1 MGPGAFFQDV
11 GGASQTRTPRPD
23 DEHVAV
29 DRGRQF
35 ELLFHLAI
43 SSVQI
48 NTISLMPAQ
57 AATSMATMIAA
68 VPTLRTSFEA
78 A

>member
-11 GGASQTRTPRPD
+11 GGAAQTRTPRPD

-29 DRGRQF
+29 DRGRQL

-48 NTISLMPAQ
+48 NTINLMPAQ

-68 VPTLRTSFEA
+68 MPTPRNALEA